1 MVIRIEKFDFNIQSK
16 AYLQIMAMKTIH
28 ATHEQTNLILRGGK
42 RKKHM
47 KNKHKNITNSPPGIV
62 LYGSRKYKKNS
73 DEVIIYLSKYSL
85 EIENIISINED
96 SIKVELIDDWWW
108 NKPKQPVFNNR
119 SPIESMTDQS
129 EASYSEVIAIEDITA
144 IQLIKEKPLILLL
157 LPGIL
162 VLVLMKSFG
171 L

>member
-1 MVIRIEKFDFNIQSK
+1 MFKMI
-16 AYLQIMAMKTIH
+16 
-28 ATHEQTNLILRGGK
+28 LILLLNFSFANASDSIRVQSDAIIIDFQTMNLK
-42 RKKHM
+42 EKVKTLR
-47 KNKHKNITNSPPGIV
+47 SV
-62 LYGSRKYKKNS
+62 KKNS
-73 DEVIIYLSKYSL
+73 DKVIIYLSKYRL
-85 EIENIISINED
+85 EIENINSINED
-96 SIKVELIDDWWW
+96 SIKVELLDDWWW

>member
-1 MVIRIEKFDFNIQSK
+1 MFKMIFILLLHFSLSNASDSIRVQLDAIIIDFQTMNLKEKV
-16 AYLQIMAMKTIH
+16 KT
-28 ATHEQTNLILRGGK
+28 LRSVK
-42 RKKHM
+42 Q
-47 KNKHKNITNSPPGIV
+47 
-62 LYGSRKYKKNS
+62 NS
-73 DEVIIYLSKYSL
+73 DKVIIYLSKYRL